1 MKVFIVDDEFLQR
14 ELVKK
19 TVDWKKLNMEVT
31 GEAEDGEEAIKKIET
46 LKPDILIMD
55 INIPYIDGIE
65 VSKWAKKKIPEIQII
80 ILTAYGEFEYARQ
93 AISFGAV
100 SFVLKPVNPQEL
112 MEELKKCR
120 DNLKKME
127 KQRESIWELKKEV
140 SRQQKEQKLLERLS
154 GICLPRE
161 QEIIRGE
168 VSSIDESQEML
179 RVFMEKGMTLL
190 EKKKIPAA
198 SKKVQEAVKFID
210 ENFERFDMGLNLVAE
225 AVGVNASYLSNIFKK
240 EQGCSLSKYITSV
253 RLEEARRLLVKY
265 TDRTLIEISEAVG
278 YTDVYY
284 FSKNFKSYYGI
295 SPSKYQEGKR

>member
-19 TVDWKKLNMEVT
+19 TVDWEKLNMEIT
-31 GEAEDGEEAIKKIET
+31 GEAEDGEEAIEKIET

-65 VSKWAKKKIPEIQII
+65 VSKWAKKKLPETQII

-93 AISFGAV
+93 AISLGAV

-112 MEELKKCR
+112 MKELMKCREKIKKIQLQRETLYELQKKVLKKQ
-120 DNLKKME
+120 E
-127 KQRESIWELKKEV
+127 
-140 SRQQKEQKLLERLS
+140 EQELLEKLS
-154 GICLPRE
+154 GIRLPKE
-161 QEIIRGE
+161 QEIKGAE
-168 VSSIDESQEML
+168 CVYGDNQEML
-179 RVFMEKGMTLL
+179 RVFMERGMTLL
-190 EKKKIPAA
+190 EKQRKPAVN
-198 SKKVQEAVKFID
+198 KKVREAVKFID
-210 ENFERFDMGLNLVAE
+210 DNFERFDMSLNLVAE
-225 AVGVNASYLSNIFKK
+225 TVGVNASYLSNIFKK
-240 EQGCSLSKYITSV
+240 EQGLSLSKYITAV
-253 RLEEARRLLVKY
+253 RLEEARRLLTKY